1 MKRLLSCQGV
11 IEESQ
16 SPARPPLPNFAT
28 CSSPLRVPGNA
39 LLRGL
44 LAIGCVLGGCLS
56 ATSLVL
62 AEETIQVL
70 KPETLMQPDQMM
82 INWLN
87 EQTRAAYDRWEKRYD
102 SLKTPADI
110 STYQQRQRQEFVE
123 RLGGFPER
131 TPLNAQVTG
140 VVQRKGYRVEKV
152 LFESQ
157 PNHHVT
163 GLCFIPEDEK
173 FQAPYPATVIVCGH
187 SANGKA
193 QDGYQSGA
201 ALLAL
206 NGIVGFIID
215 PICQGERYQYLDEN
229 GKILVPS
236 STVGHTLIGLGS
248 ILLGQN
254 TARFEIWDGMR
265 AIDYLQTREDVIG
278 EKIGC
283 MGNSG
288 GGTQTAYLMALEDR
302 IAAASPSCYITTFE
316 QLLDKLGPQD
326 AEQNIFGQI
335 EAGIDHADY
344 LLMRAPVPI
353 HMCVA
358 TQDFFPIDG
367 AWESFRKAKRIYSRL
382 GYPERVSLAEVDEK
396 HGWHQPLRESAVQW
410 MSRWLAGSDHS
421 VRQPEIELLTG
432 NDLNASP
439 TGQVQQIPGDL
450 SCYELNLAEYEKFAA
465 GREQLWKNPEQAL
478 QRVREIAGIRQWSD
492 IPEPQAKKTGS
503 STVEGITI
511 EHWALQP
518 EPGIYLAGLLYL
530 PAKASA
536 AAPDQ
541 RVIVYVNEEGKQATF
556 TRDGQEYSPLK
567 LAQEGAIVFAV
578 DLRGQGETAPQGGR
592 WYNARFGEDGKHVVI
607 AYLLGKNYVGLRA
620 EDLSA
625 SLKWLDTRLK
635 RDTGAGV
642 ELISVGETGPAA
654 LHAAALQPGAISQLQ
669 LIRSLADW
677 KQIITSPLSEDQTV
691 NCIHGAVRSYE
702 LTDLVNVL
710 GDRVEVIEPLNAL
723 KLPLEN

>member
-1 MKRLLSCQGV
+1 MNL
-11 IEESQ
+11 
-16 SPARPPLPNFAT
+16 
-28 CSSPLRVPGNA
+28 

-44 LAIGCVLGGCLS
+44 LTVGCVLGGSLWITLP
-56 ATSLVL
+56 TS
-62 AEETIQVL
+62 AEEKIQVL
-70 KPETLMQPDQMM
+70 TPEVLKNPDQMM
-82 INWLN
+82 LTWLN
-87 EQTRAAYDRWEKRYD
+87 GQTRAAFDCWQERYD
-102 SLKTPADI
+102 TLKTPADI
-110 STYQQRQRQEFVE
+110 STYQKQQRAEFVD

-157 PNHHVT
+157 PNHHVS

-173 FQAPYPATVIVCGH
+173 YQAPYPATIIVCGH

-215 PICQGERYQYLDEN
+215 PICQGERYQHLDEN
-229 GKILVPS
+229 GKILIPS

-265 AIDYLQTREDVIG
+265 AVDYLQSREDVIAD
-278 EKIGC
+278 KIGC

-302 IAAASPSCYITTFE
+302 LAAASPSCYITTFE

-326 AEQNIFGQI
+326 AEQNIFGQL
-335 EAGIDHADY
+335 AVGIDHADY

-367 AWESFRKAKRIYSRL
+367 AWDSFRKAKRIYTRL

-396 HGWHQPLRESAVQW
+396 HGWHQPLRESAVHW
-410 MSRWLAGSDHS
+410 MTRWLAGVDQP
-421 VRQPEIELLTG
+421 VRQPEIELLKG
-432 NDLNASP
+432 DDLNASP

-465 GREQLWKNPEQAL
+465 DRKKLWQNPEQAL
-478 QRVREIAGIRQWSD
+478 QRVREIAGMRTWSD
-492 IPEPQAKKTGS
+492 IPLPEAKKTGS
-503 STVEGITI
+503 STVDGITI

-518 EPGIYLAGLLYL
+518 EPGIFLAGLLYL
-530 PAKASA
+530 PEAKAA
-536 AAPDQ
+536 DKAGQ
-541 RVIVYVNEEGKQATF
+541 RVIVYVNEEGKQVPF
-556 TRDGQEYSPLK
+556 TVNGKEQTPLT
-567 LAQEGAIVFAV
+567 LAQEGAIVLAI
-578 DLRGQGETAPQGGR
+578 DLRGQGETSPQGGR
-592 WYNARFGEDGKHVVI
+592 WYNAIFGEDGKHVVI

-625 SLKWLDTRLK
+625 SLKWVNSQLK
-635 RDTGAGV
+635 REPEAAV

-654 LHAAALQPGAISQLQ
+654 LHAAAVHPGVVSQLQ

-677 KQIITSPLSEDQTV
+677 KQIISSPKSEDQTV

-710 GDRVEVIEPLNAL
+710 GDRVEVIEPLDAL
-723 KLPLEN
+723 KNPVN